1 MERTDNSSE
10 TPPPE
15 RVAHADSP
23 QLPEW
28 AERVLLTAP
37 VAYVGM
43 VDQDGPY
50 VVPVSFTYAD
60 GEILFHGGLGKK
72 SQALERDPRVCI
84 AVTAEAAFVRGKSAC
99 QDTFHYRSILIFG
112 EARRLTAPSDATRAL
127 RLIVEKYEA
136 AGAEARFEGPT
147 LARTWVHAARIQTF
161 SCKIEPSPEGG

>member
-15 RVAHADSP
+15 RVAHADGP
-23 QLPEW
+23 RLPEW
-28 AERVLLTAP
+28 AEQVLLTAP

-60 GEILFHGGLGKK
+60 GEILFHGGPGKK

-84 AVTAEAAFVRGKSAC
+84 AVTAGAAFVRGKSAC

-112 EARRLTAPSDATRAL
+112 EARRLTAPSDTTHAL

-136 AGAEARFEGPT
+136 TGAEARFEDRT
-147 LARTWVHAARIQTF
+147 LARTWVHAVRIQAFTY
-161 SCKIEPSPEGG
+161 KAEPSPEGA

>member
-10 TPPPE
+10 TPPSGC
-15 RVAHADSP
+15 VAHADSP

-60 GEILFHGGLGKK
+60 GEILFHGGPGKK

-84 AVTAEAAFVRGKSAC
+84 AVTAGAAFVRGKSAC

>member
-10 TPPPE
+10 TPPPGF
-15 RVAHADSP
+15 VAHADSP